1 MRKFFNILL
10 ICLFSIIS
18 LTSLSSC
25 YGEDIDS
32 TQEAVFTYQPY
43 FFGHGGID
51 MEAGTT
57 GRYWCWI
64 STHVDTF
71 RIIPVKNQVNME
83 DLASNDNTP
92 LDFHTVIITQIKK
105 GKSPVLLKNYGKD
118 WFNTNLYNHY
128 CNRVRDYVS
137 QYSPFDLLS
146 NREVLNMI
154 DQKILQEMQEYVDE
168 LSKDAEFPI
177 IIKNVVIGKAI
188 PNKEQLAE
196 MNETAREV
204 QSRQTQERRAEA
216 QLARE
221 KAERQRAIADK
232 AYMEEMNLTPSQ
244 FIQLKAWEI
253 IEKKDGASIDVMF
266 DADDTQKMWNIRR

>member
-1 MRKFFNILL
+1 MRKFKTLFFVLAFSLLTLSIL
-10 ICLFSIIS
+10 F
-18 LTSLSSC
+18 SC

-32 TQEAVFTYQPY
+32 THEAVFTYQPWIW
-43 FFGHGGID
+43 GHGGID

-57 GRYWCWI
+57 GRYWCWV

-71 RIIPVKNQVNME
+71 SIIPIKHQVNME

-92 LDFHTVIITQIKK
+92 LDFHTVIITQIKQ
-105 GKSPVLLKNYGKD
+105 GKSPILLKNYGKK
-118 WFNTNLYNHY
+118 WFDTNLYNHY

-154 DQKILQEMQEYVDE
+154 DQKILTEMQEYVAE

-177 IIKNVVIGKAI
+177 VIKNVVIGKAI
-188 PNKEQLAE
+188 PNAEQLAE

-221 KAERQRAIADK
+221 KAERQRALADK

-253 IEKKDGASIDVMF
+253 IEKKQGANIDVMF
-266 DADDTQKMWNIRR
+266 DADDTQRMWNIRR